1 LLETIAWISI
11 IIGFV
16 VVIAFSMAAMF
27 LMRRRE
33 QNTPKSVD
41 YDEAVKTVDAA
52 ADAALNELNKTAEL
66 VLKDIEEKYQT
77 LLFLYELT
85 EEKLQAASSDRPDR
99 QVPAAGGAAG
109 SRAYNN
115 GTGRYAD
122 GAADGRAYDGGST
135 RYTDGAGRHEAYQA
149 GRGKPERGKPERGKP
164 ERVVKKPVA
173 VNAKQAQV
181 LKLYNEGMSAAE
193 IAKSL
198 DIGQGEVRLVID
210 LAERGTV

>member
-1 LLETIAWISI
+1 VGEYHLLETIAWISI

-33 QNTPKSVD
+33 QNAPKSVD
-41 YDEAVKTVDAA
+41 YAEAVRRVDAA

-85 EEKLQAASSDRPDR
+85 EEKLQAASTVK
-99 QVPAAGGAAG
+99 QTAQTTAGGRPLSDANRYGDGVSRQEAFQAA
-109 SRAYNN
+109 
-115 GTGRYAD
+115 
-122 GAADGRAYDGGST
+122 
-135 RYTDGAGRHEAYQA
+135 
-149 GRGKPERGKPERGKP
+149 RGKPERI
-164 ERVVKKPVA
+164 KKPAA
-173 VNAKQAQV
+173 VNTKQAQV
-181 LKLYNEGMSAAE
+181 LKLYNEGMPAAE

-210 LAERGTV
+210 LAERGAV

>member
-33 QNTPKSVD
+33 QNAPKSVD
-41 YDEAVKTVDAA
+41 YAEAVRRVDAV
-52 ADAALNELNKTAEL
+52 ADAALDELNKTADL
-66 VLKDIEEKYQT
+66 ILKDIEEKYQT

-85 EEKLQAASSDRPDR
+85 EDKLQAASL
-99 QVPAAGGAAG
+99 V
-109 SRAYNN
+109 
-115 GTGRYAD
+115 
-122 GAADGRAYDGGST
+122 
-135 RYTDGAGRHEAYQA
+135 
-149 GRGKPERGKPERGKP
+149 KPEAQTPVTSSRSYGNVSRQEAFQAPREKPLR
-164 ERVVKKPVA
+164 KKPMA

-181 LKLYNEGMSAAE
+181 LKLHGEGLPVAE
-193 IAKSL
+193 IAKEL

-210 LAERGTV
+210 LAERGAV